1 MNLVRGFE
9 TDLDMFRS
17 EIVTQDPSYSPV
29 QRTKALQ
36 TLANVE
42 RGLSKASLA
51 SLHLSLAKITA
62 MAGNGHTS
70 LLNTNWQNLFQ
81 RIPVRFLFLSS
92 GLYVGHASNTW
103 KHLEDHQVLSINGF
117 SVNELESR
125 WAVYQG
131 GQAGW
136 RKQFIYHFL
145 EAPELLAS
153 AGVGNN
159 PDRIEL
165 ACRDGAGKTKNV
177 TIKAQPLAVEFDG
190 IEEFIPPPRLQ
201 LVYKLRDVKAPYYLS
216 EPEEPFRYRTL
227 EKNKIAYLQFRT
239 NIDFSG
245 KRDIVQFAAD
255 VEESLRQ
262 DRPVHLI
269 VDQRLN
275 WGGDLTTTRA
285 LMERLPSFV
294 SGQVF
299 LLTSGRTFSAGISS
313 SAYLKQAGGDQV
325 TILGEPVGDDLEFW
339 AEGDLLNL
347 PTLQANLLY
356 ARERHNYRT
365 GCPEADCHA
374 NIQHNPIR
382 IKTLAP
388 DVPVSPS
395 QDDFLA
401 GRDPVIEKVLDIT
414 KVI

>member
-1 MNLVRGFE
+1 M
-9 TDLDMFRS
+9 
-17 EIVTQDPSYSPV
+17 
-29 QRTKALQ
+29 
-36 TLANVE
+36 
-42 RGLSKASLA
+42 
-51 SLHLSLAKITA
+51 
-62 MAGNGHTS
+62 
-70 LLNTNWQNLFQ
+70 
-81 RIPVRFLFLSS
+81 
-92 GLYVGHASNTW
+92 
-103 KHLEDHQVLSINGF
+103 
-117 SVNELESR
+117 
-125 WAVYQG
+125 
-131 GQAGW
+131 
-136 RKQFIYHFL
+136 
-145 EAPELLAS
+145 
-153 AGVGNN
+153 
-159 PDRIEL
+159 
-165 ACRDGAGKTKNV
+165 

-401 GRDPVIEKVLDIT
+401 GRDPLMESANRRPTRFTSSIGS
-414 KVI
+414 